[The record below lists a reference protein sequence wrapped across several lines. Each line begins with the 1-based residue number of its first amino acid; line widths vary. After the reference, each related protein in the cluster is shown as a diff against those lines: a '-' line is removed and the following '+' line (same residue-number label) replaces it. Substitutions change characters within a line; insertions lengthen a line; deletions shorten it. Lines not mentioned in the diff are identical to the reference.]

1 MRRSATAPAA
11 TACLMPRIMTDL
23 LRLDLLAP
31 NTSERAFS
39 LGDRHYPGITAAWV
53 GMPIFLSA
61 NARSRANAP
70 HSQRL
75 PLIPSATRCAGT
87 RPLGA
92 GRREHARVRVASP
105 SPVSD
110 GPGTLWVA
118 VGGEGWRTG
127 LIPEG

>member
-70 HSQRL
+70 HSQ
-75 PLIPSATRCAGT
+75 PFSPC
-87 RPLGA
+87 A
-92 GRREHARVRVASP
+92 GRREHARTKSETPLSCLRRER
-105 SPVSD
+105 
-110 GPGTLWVA
+110 G
-118 VGGEGWRTG
+118 
-127 LIPEG
+127 